1 MAKNDPVGMK
11 VVFITGKGREF
22 VNSSGHHCIE
32 YDTATFI
39 KTGDP
44 VFVLGGK
51 YRHGSMEY
59 WINPGKFRLTD
70 IGKMGKTVFLTI
82 EDAEAKLA
90 EWKAKNYDPM
100 QEVPDVE
107 I

>member
-1 MAKNDPVGMK
+1 MIQYKGTDIHSGKPVAGWY
-11 VVFITGKGREF
+11 VHADNHG
-22 VNSSGHHCIE
+22 
-32 YDTATFI
+32 TATFI

-51 YRHGSMEY
+51 YRHGRMEY